1 MTFICYKLIFK
12 IKSIVTGEVVY
23 LLIHKLFQMKKLL
36 FTLMILFPLVASAQT
51 STGKYQVKGQAVD
64 SIGGQTIPYVTCSV
78 MAANKPQQIIARF
91 ASDINGDF
99 SGSLK
104 APGKYIVVVSFI
116 GKSPAQKTFTVS
128 ETHPVAQLGKIA
140 MSDNQHLKEITVVAT
155 RPLIKADVDKI
166 SYDVQQDP
174 EAKASTALDMLRKV
188 PMVTVDG
195 QDNIQLQGSSNFK
208 IYLNGKPS
216 NLFSNNPSQV
226 LKSFPANMIKTIQ
239 VITQPGAKYDA
250 EGVGG
255 IINIVTVQN
264 TNTSGYSVT
273 INGQTSTR
281 GAYGG
286 GVNLAFQKGKW
297 SFSGNYNYSY
307 FAQPHVTTTSTRDVL
322 PINGIIA
329 GYAHAAQVATVNN
342 STPAQ
347 FGNGQLSYEMDSLN
361 LFSIS
366 FNRQYG
372 QQRSATTATTTDQ
385 NASYST
391 VFGYDQNSLQHS
403 TWGSTDVEADYQH
416 TFRKK
421 GENLTASYKYSN
433 TPNNSNYNAVNDHF
447 SSLITPQPWLANTSI
462 SDNNAYSNEHT
473 FQIDFSDPL
482 GKAQTLEMGSK
493 FIKRTNTSYTT
504 DNNIFYQFSNG
515 TYSLLP
521 DSIDNTSFNQRQ
533 SILAGYIT
541 YSANWKKFGLKV
553 GTRYEYTWQ
562 NGYFNNID
570 SVSNFNTNYGVLVPS
585 GAITYTLAP
594 MQTLRLGY
602 NMRIQRPSIG
612 YLNPYVNRRDP
623 NYINYGNPGLDPE
636 KSNNITF
643 GYSNFSSKYNI
654 SAELSYTF
662 VNNAIEQYTALL
674 PNSSVQYSTY
684 GNIGHNN
691 QLFLNVFGSYR
702 GLSWLNIYMNGN
714 IGHVNMK
721 SSDQSMQNSGYTGHA
736 FLGASFIFPKDYRLS
751 IGGGANLPQVN
762 LQGSQSSFFFSYMA
776 FSKDLLKKR
785 LTLSLV
791 GVALPKQHIYINTH
805 ATYFDQNTDVH
816 IYPPCELRF
825 NVSYRIGGLNT
836 QVKKPKATINNN
848 DLKTQQPD
856 TGVGSTPNI

>member
-1 MTFICYKLIFK
+1 MKTFLILFLSLLIFPFFAF
-12 IKSIVTGEVVY
+12 S
-23 LLIHKLFQMKKLL
+23 QN
-36 FTLMILFPLVASAQT
+36 AT
-51 STGKYQVKGQAVD
+51 SKYEVKGQAVD
-64 SIGGQTIPYVTCSV
+64 SLSGETIPYVTCSV
-78 MAANKPQQIIARF
+78 VKAENPKQVIARF
-91 ASDINGDF
+91 ASDVNGEF
-99 SGSLK
+99 TGTLK
-104 APGKYIVVVSFI
+104 TPGRYLIVVSFV
-116 GKSPAQKTFTVS
+116 GKTSAIKRFDLS
-128 ETHPVAQLGKIA
+128 NSHPIAQLGKVL
-140 MSDNQHLKEITVVAT
+140 MSDNQHLKEVVVVAT
-155 RPLIKADVDKI
+155 KPLIKADVDKI

-174 EAKASTALDMLRKV
+174 ESKASTALDMLRKV

-216 NLFSNNPSQV
+216 NLFSNNPSQI

-264 TNTSGYSVT
+264 SNTNGYSLTV
-273 INGQTSTR
+273 NGQTSSR
-281 GAYGG
+281 GSYGG

-307 FAQPHVTTTSTRDVL
+307 FAQPHVTTTSTRDVK
-322 PINGIIA
+322 PMNGIIV
-329 GYAHAAQVATVNN
+329 GYAHASQVATVNN

-347 FGNGQLSYEMDSLN
+347 FGNGQLSYQMDTLN
-361 LFSIS
+361 LFSVS

-372 QQRSATTATTTDQ
+372 RQRSATTASTIDQ
-385 NASYST
+385 DVNDAT
-391 VFGYDQNSLQHS
+391 VFGYNQNSLQHS

-421 GENLTASYKYSN
+421 GENLTASYKFSN

-447 SSLITPQPWLANTSI
+447 SALITPQPGLANTSI
-462 SDNNAYSNEHT
+462 SDNNAYTNEHT
-473 FQIDFSDPL
+473 AQIDFTDPL
-482 GKAQTLEMGSK
+482 GKKQTLEMGAK
-493 FIKRTNTSYTT
+493 FIRRINNSYTT
-504 DNNIFYQFSNG
+504 DHNIYYLFSNNA
-515 TYSLLP
+515 YSLLP
-521 DSIDNTSFNQRQ
+521 DSIDNTSFDQQQ
-533 SILAGYIT
+533 SIMAGYVT
-541 YSANWKKFGLKV
+541 YSANWKKIGLKI
-553 GTRYEYTWQ
+553 GSRYEYTWQ
-562 NGYFNNID
+562 NGFFNNID
-570 SVSNFNTNYGVLVPS
+570 STSQFNQHYGILVPS
-585 GAITYTLAP
+585 GAITFTLAP

-602 NMRIQRPSIG
+602 DMRIQRPGIG

-623 NYINYGNPGLDPE
+623 NYINYGNPALNPE

-643 GYSNFSSKYNI
+643 GYSNFSSKYNL

-662 VNNAIEQYTALL
+662 VNNAIVQYTGLL
-674 PNSSVQYSTY
+674 PNSSVQYTTY

-721 SSDQSMQNSGYTGHA
+721 SNDINLQSMQNSGYTGHV
-736 FLGASFIFPKDYRLS
+736 FLGGSFIFPNDYRLS
-751 IGGGANLPQVN
+751 VGGGANLPQVN

-776 FSKDLLKKR
+776 ISKDLLKKH

-791 GVALPKQHIYINTH
+791 GVVLPKQHIYINTH
-805 ATYFDQNTDVH
+805 ATYFDQHTDVH

-825 NVSYRIGGLNT
+825 NVSYRIGSLNS
-836 QVKKPKATINNN
+836 QVKKPKSTINNN
-848 DLKTQQPD
+848 DLKMQQPD
-856 TGVGSTPNI
+856 TGVGTTPNIS

>member
-1 MTFICYKLIFK
+1 MK
-12 IKSIVTGEVVY
+12 
-23 LLIHKLFQMKKLL
+23 HLFLAL
-36 FTLMILFPLVASAQT
+36 AFLVALFSQAQT
-51 STGKYQVKGQAVD
+51 TSSKYQIKGQAVD
-64 SIGGQTIPYVTCSV
+64 SISGETIPYVTCSV
-78 MAANKPQQIIARF
+78 MAVNKPKVVVALF
-91 ASDINGDF
+91 ASDANGVF
-99 SGSLK
+99 TGNLK
-104 APGKYIVVVSFI
+104 APGKYTIVVSFV
-116 GKSPAQKTFTVS
+116 GEAPAQRTFTL
-128 ETHPVAQLGKIA
+128 TPAHPTIDFGKIA
-140 MSDNQHLKEITVVAT
+140 MSDNKHLKEVTVVAT

-166 SYDVQQDP
+166 SYDVTQDP

-264 TNTSGYSVT
+264 SNTSGYSIT
-273 INGQTSTR
+273 LNGQTSTR

-286 GVNLAFQKGKW
+286 GINLAFQKGKW

-307 FAQPHVTTTSTRDVL
+307 FAQPHVTTTSTRNVY
-322 PINGIIA
+322 PINGAIV
-329 GYAHAAQVATVNN
+329 GYAHGDQVATVNN

-347 FGNGQLSYEMDSLN
+347 FGNGQLSYEMDTLN

-372 QQRSATTATTTDQ
+372 AQRSATTATTIDQ
-385 NASYST
+385 DVNNAT

-403 TWGSTDVEADYQH
+403 TWGSTDVGMDYQH

-433 TPNNSNYNAVNDHF
+433 TPNNSSYNAVNDNF
-447 SSLITPQPWLANTSI
+447 SSLITPQPGLANS
-462 SDNNAYSNEHT
+462 SNSNNNAYSNENT
-473 FQIDFSDPL
+473 FQVDFSDPL
-482 GKAQTLEMGSK
+482 TKSQTLEMGSK
-493 FIKRTNTSYTT
+493 FIRRTNTSNTT
-504 DNNIFYQFSNG
+504 DHNIYYLFS
-515 TYSLLP
+515 TTPPTLLP
-521 DSIDNTSFNQRQ
+521 DSIDNTSFNQHQ
-533 SILAGYIT
+533 SILAGYVT
-541 YSANWKKFGLKV
+541 YSLNWKKFGLKA

-570 SVSNFNTNYGVLVPS
+570 SVSNFKTNYGVLVPS

-623 NYINYGNPGLDPE
+623 NYINYGNPNLDPE
-636 KSNNITF
+636 KSQNITF

-662 VNNAIEQYTALL
+662 VNNAIVQYTGLL

-691 QLFLNVFGSYR
+691 QLFLNLFGSYR

-721 SSDQSMQNSGYTGHA
+721 SNDVTTGNMQNSGYTGHA
-736 FLGASFIFPKDYRLS
+736 YLGASFIFPKDYRLS
-751 IGGGANLPQVN
+751 IGGGANLPQVS

-791 GVALPKQHIYINTH
+791 GVALPKQHIYLNTN
-805 ATYFDQNTDVH
+805 ATYFNQNTDVH

-825 NVSYRIGGLNT
+825 NVSYRIGSLST
-836 QVKKPKATINNN
+836 QVKKPKTTITNN